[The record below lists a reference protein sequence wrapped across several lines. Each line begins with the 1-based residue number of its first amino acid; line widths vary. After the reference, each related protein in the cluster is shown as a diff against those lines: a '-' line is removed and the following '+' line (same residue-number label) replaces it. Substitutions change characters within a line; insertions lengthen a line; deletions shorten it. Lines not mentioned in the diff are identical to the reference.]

1 MATERKHDGIEWSPW
16 PGAWGLVATLLIPKH
31 RGEYAATSPRPGGGG
46 QTETPPASPLR
57 IVFEYWKKRSAV
69 ADLVR

>member
-1 MATERKHDGIEWSPW
+1 MATERKTMALNG
-16 PGAWGLVATLLIPKH
+16 GPKH

-46 QTETPPASPLR
+46 QNRNAASSPPR